1 MAAIDGRGIDEED
14 KQAFIELQ
22 TRLQSDA
29 NALRKVEQQ
38 ARTAEVERKRAE
50 LVLQELSQMP
60 ESTNTYKTVGR
71 TFVLMSKD
79 DMQHHLK
86 ESIEKSEETVKGS
99 KGSKMYLEKA
109 VKETE
114 DNIRELL
121 RSSPALASQIAG
133 LN

>member
-1 MAAIDGRGIDEED
+1 MIWATSERQTCWLAA
-14 KQAFIELQ
+14 KQ
-22 TRLQSDA
+22 
-29 NALRKVEQQ
+29 
-38 ARTAEVERKRAE
+38 VERKRAE

>member
-1 MAAIDGRGIDEED
+1 MAAIDGRGIDEKD

-79 DMQHHLK
+79 DMQHLPN
-86 ESIEKSEETVKGS
+86 V
-99 KGSKMYLEKA
+99 
-109 VKETE
+109 VTE
-114 DNIRELL
+114 DMLSKLEQNQCVARF
-121 RSSPALASQIAG
+121 R
-133 LN
+133 